1 MKERYIEADDERW
14 FVKLGEY
21 PPHPGVGTVIFF
33 PRNAQRPYRVIE
45 VPHGRFASQDELDKL
60 SDDDLLRLFRHGD
73 MMDYSHDA
81 HAGPNHEVHFAR
93 PLPPDVGTH
102 ES

>member
-45 VPHGRFASQDELDKL
+45 AI
-60 SDDDLLRLFRHGD
+60 
-73 MMDYSHDA
+73 YS
-81 HAGPNHEVHFAR
+81 R
-93 PLPPDVGTH
+93 PPDALTAFADAFKLKGGK
-102 ES
+102 S